1 LPGPRDTPR
10 APDGS
15 DQIPQPN
22 DRGRPDHQGRPPV
35 REPADHARRPD
46 ARTPTDRAQGAADR
60 GQVTVDRVRGASADR
75 VPGAAD
81 RVQGASADRVQPSTD
96 RGQQPGRRLSSAD
109 ERRMRVLES
118 FPPGHPSSPYLAD
131 GTRRPRR
138 PSPRSL
144 QLPIPDK
151 RDEEIDEPQAEGR
164 QPKRGTSDNTVG
176 RSHDW
181 PNSDAPRRPEAGHRR
196 YWTEVPR
203 FMSRWADHET
213 QWPRDGQPGAAV
225 DRSRDAPGSWRSDS
239 NLHLSPEDH
248 SRTKDAISGMRN
260 AESRVTEDLQDAV
273 QESGFDAELVG
284 LEFRC
289 KSEDRLKEKTAEA
302 LQRRPD
308 TAPEEAVRSVSDGI
322 RYTVRLNRE
331 DYAGGYREVRQRLEA
346 DGYVMFYRKNCWEDP
361 EYKGINTRWMTPN
374 GQRFEVQFHTP
385 ESYHAKQEVTHHAYE
400 RIRNPLTTRAELAEL
415 EAFQREVSSW
425 VPVPK
430 GVTGIPDHRRD
441 GS

>member
-1 LPGPRDTPR
+1 MPGPRDTPR

-46 ARTPTDRAQGAADR
+46 ARTPTDRAADR
-60 GQVTVDRVRGASADR
+60 AQGPADR
-75 VPGAAD
+75 AQASTD
-81 RVQGASADRVQPSTD
+81 REQASTD
-96 RGQQPGRRLSSAD
+96 RGQQPGRRLSAAD

-144 QLPIPDK
+144 QLPTPDKRVEDTGERSPDK

-164 QPKRGTSDNTVG
+164 QPKRGTSDNAVG

-213 QWPRDGQPGAAV
+213 QWPRDRQPGAAV

-248 SRTKDAISGMRN
+248 SRTKDAISRVRD

-273 QESGFDAELVG
+273 QESTFGAELAG

-289 KSEDRLKEKTAEA
+289 KGVDRLKEKTAEI
-302 LQRRPD
+302 LRDNPD
-308 TAPEEAVRSVSDGI
+308 AVPDEVVQAHPRYDPVHILHRAGKLCCRILEPQSTLGGI
-322 RYTVRLNRE
+322 R
-331 DYAGGYREVRQRLEA
+331 
-346 DGYVMFYRKNCWEDP
+346 
-361 EYKGINTRWMTPN
+361 IPN
-374 GQRFEVQFHTP
+374 V
-385 ESYHAKQEVTHHAYE
+385 SKQELLG
-400 RIRNPLTTRAELAEL
+400 R
-415 EAFQREVSSW
+415 S
-425 VPVPK
+425 
-430 GVTGIPDHRRD
+430 GVQGY
-441 GS
+441 